1 MELKSSKNVFVGYPV
16 KCLILVASSFEMFF
30 WTLLK
35 PSFIDSQEFRV
46 MLWKSSY
53 RCSAAGKNL
62 ILAQHYYQ
70 YVTLWW
76 LLQIFT
82 IRYLMYQCVPHS
94 GKSLQLYVLLTL
106 CNLTTCYNN
115 FLIRVIVVAHHYQRE
130 SLNLPAIGH
139 LPVQSQQ

>member
-1 MELKSSKNVFVGYPV
+1 
-16 KCLILVASSFEMFF
+16 
-30 WTLLK
+30 
-35 PSFIDSQEFRV
+35 
-46 MLWKSSY
+46 
-53 RCSAAGKNL
+53 
-62 ILAQHYYQ
+62 
-70 YVTLWW
+70 
-76 LLQIFT
+76 
-82 IRYLMYQCVPHS
+82 MYQCVPHS